1 MESAVAGRGY
11 AEPST
16 MGRTARKAGRVPSDN
31 DPWVVRIAIIT
42 LAAIAFLAAYRVDA
56 LTVKDMGLLAL
67 GAIAGLATKT
77 SAAKP

>member
-1 MESAVAGRGY
+1 
-11 AEPST
+11 
-16 MGRTARKAGRVPSDN
+16 VPSDN